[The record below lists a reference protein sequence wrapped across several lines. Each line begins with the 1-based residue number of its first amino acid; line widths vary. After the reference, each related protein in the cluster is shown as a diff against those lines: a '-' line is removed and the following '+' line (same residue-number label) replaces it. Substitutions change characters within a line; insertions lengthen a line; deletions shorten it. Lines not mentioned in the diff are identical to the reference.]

1 MASGKRLLAGSSERE
16 QALLQARES
25 YRALV
30 EQVPAILYTEVI
42 LEGEELP
49 LYVSPHLKEVLGVS
63 QQEFMRRETWGAML
77 HPEDRDRVVREN
89 EEWLCGGPDV
99 GDYRIVRPDGDV
111 VWIRDRATM
120 TRDEVSGLRFVRGIF
135 VDVTELKRAEEII
148 THQVERLRKVDRIG
162 RDFTGLVLGG
172 ASLQQILEGLSTIV
186 GDPVVLEDSSHNLVG
201 AAGRTEAVDSVIDD
215 WQAHSRID
223 HEALEPGLARVEGEH
238 PCTWIAISLRGEPWG
253 RMHMIEAGRSIDE
266 VDALA
271 LDRAAAAVSL
281 SLLSKRDGDG
291 PAEAAGGALVADILQ
306 GRYAS
311 STEILRRA
319 RAVGANLDGRTL
331 ACLAIILPLTR
342 GILGEPA
349 VGDPRGG
356 ELPPE
361 VLRTVRDVVRAARC
375 TALMALD
382 GARILIVVRV
392 SEEQE
397 AREVLTGLGEAVLG
411 RIDTRFGMKAVA
423 GATTGASAG
432 TLRRGLENA
441 LEAAAFGV
449 QDGSVSYFD
458 DLGVRHLLRLLS
470 EGPELAHFVESTM
483 KPLLDHDAK
492 TSSRLVPTLRA
503 YVDHAGSKSATARSL
518 HIDRRTLYH
527 RLERIERL
535 LGRSL
540 DGADAN
546 LELAISLRGL
556 DLLQSRSGAARR

>member
-281 SLLSKRDGDG
+281 SLLSKRDADG

-411 RIDTRFGMKAVA
+411 RIDGGLGRHVTARLGECPRGGRVRRSGRKRQL
-423 GATTGASAG
+423 
-432 TLRRGLENA
+432 LRRSWRPPPPQA
-441 LEAAAFGV
+441 LVRGPGARALRRVDDEAAARSRR
-449 QDGSVSYFD
+449 QDVFPSCSHTACLCGSRGQQVRDRPVSSHRPAD
-458 DLGVRHLLRLLS
+458 PLSPARTHRTAAGQEPRRCRREPGTCDL
-470 EGPELAHFVESTM
+470 
-483 KPLLDHDAK
+483 
-492 TSSRLVPTLRA
+492 
-503 YVDHAGSKSATARSL
+503 
-518 HIDRRTLYH
+518 
-527 RLERIERL
+527 
-535 LGRSL
+535 
-540 DGADAN
+540 
-546 LELAISLRGL
+546 
-556 DLLQSRSGAARR
+556 AARAGPASKPVRRRPPVSR